1 MSLHT
6 LTFLYLNIKFQIIAA
21 RLTDRGKF
29 AMKFDSLLLD
39 CFSAKF

>member
-6 LTFLYLNIKFQIIAA
+6 LTFLYLNIKFQTIAA

-29 AMKFDSLLLD
+29 AMKFGASFLG